1 MLIKVLVVEN
11 SALVRQVLCD
21 IIRADKAFLLVG
33 AAPDAHVAKR
43 MVQEFRPDVIALDVE
58 MPKVSGVRFLEVMM
72 KAMPTP
78 VVMISA
84 LSKQKAND
92 ILRALELGAVDYMA
106 KPKVGITSG
115 DQNYSYVFTQ
125 KLKAA
130 ARSTRSSPTHARECQ
145 HAELRN
151 TYTAK
156 VIGIGASTGG
166 AEAIK
171 DVIMH
176 FPSNAPAT
184 VMSLHMP
191 PGFTT
196 SYAHRLNQLCKIV
209 VQEAKD
215 GEQLQSGNAY
225 LAPGNRHLMVEKKGE
240 NYWLKLDDGPKVT
253 GHKPSVD
260 VMFSSLA
267 KHAKKN
273 AVGVLLTGMGKD
285 GAKGMSEL
293 KQAGA
298 VTFCQD
304 KKSSLIYGMPRVA
317 IELGAATH
325 IVSLSHMSDAILD
338 TIEAMSS

>member
-1 MLIKVLVVEN
+1 MRIKVLVVEN
-11 SALVRQVLCD
+11 STLVRQVLCD
-21 IIRADKAFLLVG
+21 IIRADTAFLLVG
-33 AAPDAHVAKR
+33 AAPDAHVAKQ

-106 KPKVGITSG
+106 KPKIGITSG
-115 DQNYSYVFTQ
+115 DKNYSYVFTQ

-130 ARSTRSSPTHARECQ
+130 ARSTPSSPTHARECQ
-145 HAELRN
+145 HAELRK
-151 TYTAK
+151 TSTAK

-176 FPSNAPAT
+176 FPCNAPAT

-196 SYAHRLNQLCKIV
+196 SYAHRLNQLCKIAV
-209 VQEAKD
+209 KEAKG
-215 GEQLQSGNAY
+215 GEQLLPGNAY
-225 LAPGNRHLMVEKKGE
+225 LAPGNRHLMVEKKGA

-273 AVGVLLTGMGKD
+273 AVSVLLTGMGKD
-285 GAKGMSEL
+285 GAKGMAEM

-304 KKSSLIYGMPRVA
+304 KNSSLIYGMPRVA

-325 IVSLSHMSDAILD
+325 VVSLSNMSDAILD